1 MSCAVEVG
9 DIIVVRNYKS
19 HGKTLGQHSF
29 VVIDT
34 NGGQIQGLD
43 YDVVCNVMSSFHSEQ
58 HRQHKLSFPGNMEY
72 SSIDEQIQ
80 NGHGKNG
87 FIKADQFYFF
97 NLQEL
102 DYYVIGSI
110 TPNLSYAL
118 QEFVKQL
125 KRIEF
130 ITDNLK

>member
-1 MSCAVEVG
+1 MNCTVEVG
-9 DIIVVRNYKS
+9 DIIVVRNYRS
-19 HGKTLGQHSF
+19 HGKILGQHSF
-29 VVIDT
+29 VVINT
-34 NGGQIQGLD
+34 EGGQIQGLD

-72 SSIDEQIQ
+72 ASSDEKIQ
-80 NGHGKNG
+80 NGHSKDE

-110 TPNLSYAL
+110 TPNLTYAL
-118 QEFVKQL
+118 QEFIKHL
-125 KRIEF
+125 EKIEL
-130 ITDNLK
+130 ITDNL